1 MLRGDHKAGGLPNV
15 ISLRRNPSALART
28 IRYLDF
34 DTLVLINKEVVSLT
48 RETHGYDEDDETR
61 LKALLRSVKE
71 LDADK
76 RRKDVITEKAAL
88 LVFKIASGQNFHEG
102 NKRTALVAGLAFL
115 RMNGSTLDIKDAEL
129 VSVVDRAGVATATL
143 KDVKDVL
150 ERLVKH
156 VG

>member
-1 MLRGDHKAGGLPNV
+1 MLNIKSP
-15 ISLRRNPSALART
+15 RRNPSALART

-48 RETHGYDEDDETR
+48 REKHEYDEDDEKR
-61 LKALLRSVKE
+61 MKALLRSVKE
-71 LDADK
+71 LDAGK
-76 RRKDVITEKAAL
+76 SRKDVIIEKAAL

-150 ERLVKH
+150 QRLVKH